1 MLEHTL
7 YKIPVTSSRNKNW
20 VPPLT
25 KVPINQ
31 SPAYTVQR
39 PESRVQSSASKVQT
53 SASRVHGPVSS
64 VQSLAFSACVQSP
77 GIPVCLL
84 KLTTLIVGKGGHN
97 PPPSFLGQ
105 PPFLE
110 VQDVPTFYRPIG
122 KTKVLNESF
131 NWLLYKLYPQ
141 SILILEEDLLKW

>member
-39 PESRVQSSASKVQT
+39 PDSRVQSSASKVQT
-53 SASRVHGPVSS
+53 SASRVHGPASS
-64 VQSLAFSACVQSP
+64 FQSP
-77 GIPVCLL
+77 ESTVQRMRPEPR
-84 KLTTLIVGKGGHN
+84 N
-97 PPPSFLGQ
+97 SRMPS
-105 PPFLE
+105 E
-110 VQDVPTFYRPIG
+110 TYHAH
-122 KTKVLNESF
+122 S
-131 NWLLYKLYPQ
+131 W
-141 SILILEEDLLKW
+141 